1 MEKWHGIMKILIAED
16 YSDTA
21 MTYKYGLD
29 DRGHKVTSTSDG
41 EECLKVY
48 HEELDRVTRYSD
60 PTERIQPFDV
70 VILDYK
76 MPKMDRL
83 EVANEIFAINP
94 HQRIIFA
101 YAYLI
106 YTLWESVQHLIMMV
120 VVLSKP
126 FGRQDLIATIE
137 DKSIY
142 SELQNMDIDI
152 DLVKKADLR
161 NEQLKDTI
169 DLLKKVKQ
177 QK

>member
-1 MEKWHGIMKILIAED
+1 MKILIAED

-76 MPKMDRL
+76 MPKMDGL
-83 EVANEIFAINP
+83 EVAKEIFVVNP
-94 HQRIIFA
+94 HQRIVFA
-101 YAYLI
+101 SAYLRD
-106 YTLWESVQHLIMMV
+106 TLLESVEKLNRLV
-120 VVLSKP
+120 EVLNKP
-126 FGRQDLIATIE
+126 FGKQELIDAKG
-137 DKSIY
+137 DKSI
-142 SELQNMDIDI
+142 I
-152 DLVKKADLR
+152 
-161 NEQLKDTI
+161 
-169 DLLKKVKQ
+169 
-177 QK
+177 

>member
-1 MEKWHGIMKILIAED
+1 MKILIAED
-16 YSDTA
+16 YSGTA
-21 MTYKYGLD
+21 TTYKYSLD
-29 DRGHKVTSTSDG
+29 DRGHKVTLTSDG
-41 EECLKVY
+41 EECLNVY
-48 HEELDRVTRYSD
+48 HEELHRVTLHSD

-70 VILDYK
+70 VILDHK
-76 MPKMDRL
+76 MPKMNGV
-83 EVANEIFAINP
+83 EVAKEIFAINP

-101 YAYLI
+101 STYLRD
-106 YTLWESVQHLIMMV
+106 TLWESVQKLNRMV
-120 VVLSKP
+120 EVLGKP

-142 SELQNMDIDI
+142 LELQNMDIDI

-161 NEQLKDTI
+161 NEQLKDTL